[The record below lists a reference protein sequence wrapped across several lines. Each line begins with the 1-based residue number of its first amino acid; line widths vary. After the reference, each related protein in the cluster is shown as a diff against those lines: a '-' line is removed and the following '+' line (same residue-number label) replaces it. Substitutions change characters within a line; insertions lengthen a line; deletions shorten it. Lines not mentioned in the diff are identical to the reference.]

1 MKCLRTEKPK
11 PDKYRCSRMDM
22 MVLTVFLGALVGI
35 VMGLTGAGGGIL
47 AVPLLVFGLHLTIVE
62 AGPVAMLAVGI
73 SATVGALLGLKANIV
88 RYRATLLIA
97 VSGILMAPLGVWI
110 ANRLD
115 TRLMNLIFAA
125 VLGWV
130 AYKTL
135 YEIYRKD
142 PELQIKDAPP
152 CIRNNHS
159 GRFIWTNTCAVAL
172 SLSGT
177 IAGALSGLLG
187 VGGGFVIVPALQ
199 RYTDF
204 DMQSVIA
211 TSLAIIALVSLTS
224 VGASVYAGHL
234 NFGIGLPFVTGSVLG
249 MGAASIIGPRLPQK
263 YLKTAFG
270 IMCFIVAIAMIV
282 KVL

>member
-1 MKCLRTEKPK
+1 M
-11 PDKYRCSRMDM
+11 
-22 MVLTVFLGALVGI
+22 TVFLGTLVGI

-47 AVPLLVFGLHLTIVE
+47 AVPLLVFGLNLTIVE

-73 SATVGALLGLKANIV
+73 SAAVGALIGLKANIV
-88 RYRATLLIA
+88 RHRASLLIA

-115 TRLMNLIFAA
+115 TRLLNLIFAA

-142 PELQIKDAPP
+142 TELELKDAPP
-152 CIRNNHS
+152 CIRNDHG
-159 GRFIWTNTCAVAL
+159 GRFIWTNTCAIAL

-199 RYTDF
+199 RYTDL

-211 TSLAIIALVSLTS
+211 TSLTIIAMVSITS

-234 NFGIGLPFVTGSVLG
+234 NFEIALPFTTGSALG
-249 MGAASIIGPRLPQK
+249 MGTASIIRPRLRQK
-263 YLKTAFG
+263 YLKIAFG
-270 IMCFIVAIAMIV
+270 VMCFMVAMTMIV